1 MSILLQQ
8 IGLNLRL
15 NLRNRMALIYG
26 YLFPLIFLIAFWTIY
41 RNDRI
46 PLALH
51 MGELL
56 TITVLGGSCFG
67 LPTTMVSERER
78 GVWRRYRL
86 SPVPAGMFVA
96 GTLITRYILLLTAA
110 LLQIVLAMLIGM
122 PAPHHPF
129 SLLLAFTFASIAFL
143 GLGMVIAMLA
153 DTVPAV
159 QALGQCIFLPMLMI
173 GGVAVRLSSL
183 PRWAIHVS
191 AFLPGRYAVEA
202 IQLCTTGNGLSRA
215 HFDLFAL
222 LLIGVAG
229 SITAAMTFRWE
240 ANERFVSRR
249 GTLWIALALGM
260 WIVVGLLAES
270 KGRINISDPADNESL
285 SPADYVSSTSP
296 ASPSLAPVMTPAAPQ
311 SSVVK
316 EPAQQPAPAGSA
328 AGKSPSLER
337 PAGPSSWQAVT
348 QHDIDGI
355 AFERLPPDE
364 GLISPI
370 AHSGESPDPTVADQL
385 EQIRTALATWPPA
398 MVSDPVQRARNDLYV
413 AAVPDVLEMG
423 EVERFIPLLVFSRL
437 RKDIPATDLPKILY
451 WIAMH
456 PDDGDDSAIQKLEPF
471 GLPGITGPTQQV
483 RRRVMFYSLK
493 LLGRLTGKI
502 IPK

>member
-41 RNDRI
+41 RNDRV
-46 PLALH
+46 PLVLH

-67 LPTTMVSERER
+67 LPTTMVNERER

-86 SPVPAGMFVA
+86 SPVPAGVFVA

-110 LLQIVLAMLIGM
+110 LLQILLAMLIGM
-122 PAPHHPF
+122 PALHHPF

-173 GGVAVRLSSL
+173 GGVAVPLSSL
-183 PRWAIHVS
+183 PRWALHVS

-202 IQLCTTGNGLSRA
+202 IQLCTTSNGLSRA

-229 SITAAMTFRWE
+229 SITAAMIFRWG

-249 GTLWIALALGM
+249 GTLWIALALGV

-270 KGRINISDPADNESL
+270 NDRINISDTVDNESM
-285 SPADYVSSTSP
+285 SPTDYVSLTSP
-296 ASPSLAPVMTPAAPQ
+296 PSPFPAPVATPVAPQ
-311 SSVVK
+311 SSVV
-316 EPAQQPAPAGSA
+316 QQPHPARSA
-328 AGKSPSLER
+328 ANNSPSPER
-337 PAGPSSWQAVT
+337 PTGPSSWQVVT
-348 QHDIDGI
+348 QYDIDGI

-385 EQIRTALATWPPA
+385 EQIRTAFATWPAA
-398 MVSDPVQRARNDLYV
+398 MVSDPVQRARNDLDV
-413 AAVPDVLEMG
+413 AAVPDVLQMG

-437 RKDIPATDLPKILY
+437 RKDIPAPDLPKILY

-456 PDDGDDSAIQKLEPF
+456 PEDGDDSAMQKLEPF
-471 GLPGITGPTQQV
+471 GLPSVTGPTHEV
-483 RRRVMFYSLK
+483 HSRVMLYSLK

-502 IPK
+502 SPK